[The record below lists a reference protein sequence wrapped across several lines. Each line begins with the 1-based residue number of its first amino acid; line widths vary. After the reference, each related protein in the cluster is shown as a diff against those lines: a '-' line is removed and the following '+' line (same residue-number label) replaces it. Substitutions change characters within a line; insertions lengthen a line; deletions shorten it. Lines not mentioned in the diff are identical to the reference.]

1 VSSTTFHFQKLIT
14 LQKEIYFMANATP
27 SRIGQA
33 LGTGDTRNLFL
44 KVFSGEVLT
53 TFNSATIM
61 KDKTRV
67 RNLTS
72 GKSAQFPAIGKTSA
86 AYHTP
91 GAEINGNVIQQ
102 DEKVITIDDLLIAN
116 TFIAR
121 IDEAMSQ
128 FDVRSE
134 YSIQMGQ
141 ALGQTY
147 DRNLLS
153 LAVKAARD
161 TGAGG
166 LGVGAV
172 GQGNAQSVGIGT
184 TYTVDALVAAAY
196 AAAQAF
202 DEKNIPADQR
212 YLIVPPA
219 VYYKL
224 VNSDKLL
231 NLFYN
236 PGNNGSYSDGKV
248 QTVAGFTIVKSNNLA
263 VDHTAAT
270 ATFPDYSSKYAVNA
284 STTVGLFMHPAAMGT
299 VKLLDLAS
307 EMEYDIRRQGTLM
320 VSKMAVGHGILRP
333 ECLYE
338 IKATA

>member
-1 VSSTTFHFQKLIT
+1 
-14 LQKEIYFMANATP
+14 MANATP
-27 SRIGQA
+27 SRIGQT
-33 LGTGDTRNLFL
+33 LGAGDTRSLFL

-53 TFNSATIM
+53 TFNAKTIM

-67 RNLTS
+67 RNIAS
-72 GKSAQFPAIGKTSA
+72 GKSAQFPAIGKTKA
-86 AYHTP
+86 EYHTP
-91 GAEINGNVIQQ
+91 GAEITGNVIQQ

-121 IDEAMSQ
+121 IDEAMSH

-134 YSIQMGQ
+134 YSVQMGQ
-141 ALGQTY
+141 ALAQTY

-153 LAVKAARD
+153 LAVKACRD
-161 TGAGG
+161 PSG
-166 LGVGAV
+166 LGNGAV
-172 GQGNAQSVGIGT
+172 GQGDAESVGIGVS
-184 TYTVDALVAAAY
+184 YSVQNLVDAAY
-196 AAAQAF
+196 TAAQKF
-202 DEKNIPADQR
+202 DEKNIPESDR
-212 YLIVPPA
+212 YLIVSPA

-263 VDHTAAT
+263 IDHTSAT
-270 ATFPDYSSKYAVNA
+270 ATYPDYSSKYAVDA
-284 STTVGLFMHPAAMGT
+284 SATVGLFMHPQAMGT

>member
-1 VSSTTFHFQKLIT
+1 
-14 LQKEIYFMANATP
+14 MANATP

-33 LGTGDTRNLFL
+33 LGSGDTRALFL

-53 TFNSATIM
+53 TFNAQTVM
-61 KDKTRV
+61 KDKVRTR
-67 RNLTS
+67 NISS

-91 GAEINGNVIQQ
+91 GAEITGSQIQQ
-102 DEKVITIDDLLIAN
+102 DEKVITIDDLLISSS
-116 TFIAR
+116 FIAR
-121 IDEAMSQ
+121 IDEAMSH

-134 YSIQMGQ
+134 YSTQMGQ
-141 ALGQTY
+141 ALAQTY

-153 LAVKAARD
+153 LAVKASRD

-166 LGVGAV
+166 LGKGAV
-172 GQGNAQSVGIGT
+172 GQGDASSVGIGVS
-184 TYTVDALVAAAY
+184 YTIQNLVDAAY
-196 AAAQAF
+196 AAAQKF
-202 DEKNIPADQR
+202 DEKNIPAEDR
-212 YLIVPPA
+212 FLVVSPA

-231 NLFYN
+231 NLWYN

-248 QTVAGFTIVKSNNLA
+248 QNVAGFTIIKSNNLSL
-263 VDHTAAT
+263 DHTAAS
-270 ATFPDYSSKYAVNA
+270 AYPDYSSKYGIDA
-284 STTVGLFMHPAAMGT
+284 SATVGLFMHPVAMGT
-299 VKLLDLAS
+299 VKLLDLSS

-320 VSKMAVGHGILRP
+320 VSKMAVGHGVLRP
-333 ECLYE
+333 EALYE

>member
-1 VSSTTFHFQKLIT
+1 
-14 LQKEIYFMANATP
+14 MANATV

-53 TFNSATIM
+53 TFNAKTIM
-61 KDKTRV
+61 KDKVRTRSI
-67 RNLTS
+67 TS

-86 AYHTP
+86 SYHTP
-91 GAEINGNVIQQ
+91 GAEIVGKTIQQ
-102 DEKVITIDDLLIAN
+102 DEKVITIDDLLISD

-121 IDEAMSQ
+121 IDEAMSH

-134 YSIQMGQ
+134 YSNQMGQ
-141 ALGQTY
+141 SLAQTY

-153 LAVKAARD
+153 LAIKAARD

-172 GQGNAQSVGIGT
+172 GQGNAASVGIGVS
-184 TYTVDALVAAAY
+184 YTVQNLVDAAY
-196 AAAQAF
+196 AAAQSF
-202 DEKNIPADQR
+202 DEKNIPEDQR
-212 YLIVPPA
+212 YLIVSPS

-263 VDHTAAT
+263 VNHVTGT
-270 ATFPDYSSKYAVNA
+270 VDYGTKYQIDA
-284 STTVGLFMHPAAMGT
+284 SATVGLFMHPVAMGT
-299 VKLLDLAS
+299 VKLLDLSS

-333 ECLYE
+333 EALYE

>member
-1 VSSTTFHFQKLIT
+1 
-14 LQKEIYFMANATP
+14 MANATP
-27 SRIGQA
+27 SRIGQT
-33 LGTGDTRNLFL
+33 LGAGDTRSLFL

-53 TFNSATIM
+53 TFNAKTIM

-67 RNLTS
+67 RNISS
-72 GKSAQFPAIGKTSA
+72 GKSAQFPAIGKTKA
-86 AYHTP
+86 EYHTP
-91 GAEINGNVIQQ
+91 GAEITGNVIQQ

-121 IDEAMSQ
+121 IDEAMSH

-134 YSIQMGQ
+134 YSVQMGQ
-141 ALGQTY
+141 ALAQTY

-153 LAVKAARD
+153 LAVKACRD
-161 TGAGG
+161 PAG
-166 LGVGAV
+166 LGNGAV
-172 GQGNAQSVGIGT
+172 GQGDAVSAAIGATPSVQNI
-184 TYTVDALVAAAY
+184 VDAAY

-202 DEKNIPADQR
+202 DEKNIPENDR
-212 YLIVPPA
+212 YLIVSPA
-219 VYYKL
+219 TYYKL

-263 VDHTAAT
+263 IDHTAAT
-270 ATFPDYSSKYAVNA
+270 ATYPDYSSKYAVDA
-284 STTVGLFMHPAAMGT
+284 SATVGLFMHPQAMGT

-338 IKATA
+338 IKATAS

>member
-1 VSSTTFHFQKLIT
+1 MT
-14 LQKEIYFMANATP
+14 AATP
-27 SRIGQA
+27 SRIGQT
-33 LGTGDTRNLFL
+33 LGAGDTRSLFL

-53 TFNSATIM
+53 TFNAKTIM
-61 KDKTRV
+61 KDKVRTR
-67 RNLTS
+67 NISS

-86 AYHTP
+86 SYHTP
-91 GAEINGNVIQQ
+91 GTEIVGKVIQQ
-102 DEKVITIDDLLIAN
+102 DEKTITIDDLLISDS
-116 TFIAR
+116 FIAR
-121 IDEAMSQ
+121 IDEAMSH

-134 YSIQMGQ
+134 YSVQMGQ
-141 ALGQTY
+141 ALAQTY

-153 LAVKAARD
+153 LAIKAARD

-172 GQGNAQSVGIGT
+172 GQGNAQSVGIGVS
-184 TYTVDALVAAAY
+184 YTVQNLVDAAY
-196 AAAQAF
+196 GAAQAF
-202 DEKNIPADQR
+202 DEKNIPETDR
-212 YLIVPPA
+212 YLIVSPS

-263 VDHTAAT
+263 IDHTAAT
-270 ATFPDYSSKYAVNA
+270 GTYPDYSSKYAVNA
-284 STTVGLFMHPAAMGT
+284 STTVGLFMHPQAMGT
-299 VKLLDLAS
+299 VKLLDLSS

>member
-1 VSSTTFHFQKLIT
+1 
-14 LQKEIYFMANATP
+14 MANATP

-33 LGTGDTRNLFL
+33 LGTGDTRALFL

-61 KDKTRV
+61 KDKV
-67 RNLTS
+67 RSRSISS
-72 GKSAQFPAIGKTSA
+72 GKSAQFPAIGKTKA
-86 AYHTP
+86 EYHTP
-91 GAEINGNVIQQ
+91 GAEIVGNVVQQ
-102 DEKVITIDDLLIAN
+102 DEKVITIDDLLISH
-116 TFIAR
+116 TFISR
-121 IDEAMSQ
+121 IDEAMSH

-134 YSIQMGQ
+134 YSNQMGQ
-141 ALGQTY
+141 ALAQTY

-153 LAVKAARD
+153 LAVKACRD

-166 LGVGAV
+166 IGVGAV
-172 GQGNAQSVGIGT
+172 EQGNAVSSGIGASPT
-184 TYTVDALVAAAY
+184 VANIVDAAY
-196 AAAQAF
+196 TAAQTF

-212 YLIVPPA
+212 FLIVSPA

-231 NLFYN
+231 NMWYN

-248 QTVAGFTIVKSNNLA
+248 STVAGFQIVKSNNLA
-263 VDHTAAT
+263 INHTLSANT
-270 ATFPDYSSKYAVNA
+270 SKYPDYSSKYGVDA
-284 STTVGLFMHPAAMGT
+284 SATLGLFMHPVAMGT
-299 VKLLDLAS
+299 VKLLDLSS

-333 ECLYE
+333 EALYE
-338 IKATA
+338 IKAV

>member
-1 VSSTTFHFQKLIT
+1 
-14 LQKEIYFMANATP
+14 MANATP

-33 LGTGDTRNLFL
+33 LGAGDTRALFL

-53 TFNSATIM
+53 TFNAQTIM
-61 KDKTRV
+61 KDKVRV
-67 RNLTS
+67 RNISS

-91 GAEINGNVIQQ
+91 GAEITGNIIQQ

-121 IDEAMSQ
+121 IDEAMSH

-134 YSIQMGQ
+134 YSVQMGQ
-141 ALGQTY
+141 ALAQTY

-153 LAVKAARD
+153 LAVKACRD
-161 TGAGG
+161 PSG
-166 LGVGAV
+166 LGNGAV
-172 GQGNAQSVGIGT
+172 GQGDAESVGIGVS
-184 TYTVDALVAAAY
+184 YTVQNLVDAAY
-196 AAAQAF
+196 TAAQKF

-212 YLIVPPA
+212 YLIVSPA

-248 QTVAGFTIVKSNNLA
+248 QTVAGFTIVKSNNLSI
-263 VDHTAAT
+263 DHTAAT
-270 ATFPDYSSKYAVNA
+270 ATYPDYSSKYAVDA
-284 STTVGLFMHPAAMGT
+284 SATVGLFMHPQAMGT
-299 VKLLDLAS
+299 VKLLDLSS

-320 VSKMAVGHGILRP
+320 VSKMAVGHGVLRP

>member
-1 VSSTTFHFQKLIT
+1 
-14 LQKEIYFMANATP
+14 MANATP

-33 LGTGDTRNLFL
+33 LGTGDTRALFL
-44 KVFSGEVLT
+44 KIFSGEVLT
-53 TFNSATIM
+53 TFNSKTIM
-61 KDKTRV
+61 KDKVRV
-67 RNLTS
+67 RNISS

-91 GAEINGNVIQQ
+91 GAEITGNIIQQ
-102 DEKVITIDDLLIAN
+102 DEKVITIDDLLISN
-116 TFIAR
+116 SFISR
-121 IDEAMSQ
+121 IDEAISH

-134 YSIQMGQ
+134 YSNQMGQ
-141 ALGQTY
+141 ALAQTY

-172 GQGNAQSVGIGT
+172 GQGNAQSVGIGVS
-184 TYTVDALVAAAY
+184 YFVQNLVDAAY

-202 DEKNIPADQR
+202 DEKNIPAEER
-212 YLIVPPA
+212 YLIVSPA

-263 VDHTAAT
+263 VNHVT
-270 ATFPDYSSKYAVNA
+270 ATSYPDYSSKYAIDA
-284 STTVGLFMHPAAMGT
+284 TATVGLFMHPQALGT
-299 VKLLDLAS
+299 VKLLDLSS

-320 VSKMAVGHGILRP
+320 VSKMAVGHGVLRP